1 MLFIE
6 IKQETTLFTLKPLFI
21 ACALTIMIAS
31 TSSFNVE
38 ANNQNHKNK
47 LPEIGTSSISALSL
61 EKERQI
67 GQTMMR
73 QLRASQPLIQDPV
86 LIEYINNLGNQL
98 VKNAQDVNYAFKFFL
113 INNNE
118 LNAFAFFGGHVGI
131 HSGLLTTA
139 DNESEL
145 ASVIAHEISHV
156 TQRHLARRL
165 ESQSKSQALT
175 MTGMVSGIL
184 LALVNPTIGMAALS
198 TSMAASQQASINYT
212 RSNEKEADRVGIAL
226 LANSN
231 FDPQGAASF
240 FSKMSAKYRYA
251 SKPPAM
257 LLTHPLPESRIA
269 DARQRAHN
277 YPIKKLAPNLQFELA
292 KSRIQARYQGNPKD
306 NISFFKQQLRKKK
319 YKLKAAAEYGLAI
332 SYFENKQYESA
343 QRLLESLKNQDKHN
357 LFYIDVLTDVY
368 LALKAHD
375 KALIMLADLALYM
388 PNNQVIS
395 LNYGNA
401 LLRSGN
407 YEQATT
413 VLQDFLLVNPGNFI
427 AYDIL
432 TSAYRKQEKIG
443 LMHTSKAE
451 VFALL
456 GAYNKAIDELQTSYS
471 LIEEQPLLQKRIKA
485 RILQLQAQEN
495 KLKRL

>member
-1 MLFIE
+1 MFN
-6 IKQETTLFTLKPLFI
+6 IKPFFLTFTLI
-21 ACALTIMIAS
+21 VAIAS
-31 TSSFNVE
+31 TCSFNVE
-38 ANNQNHKNK
+38 ANGQNNKNK
-47 LPEIGTSSISALSL
+47 LPEIGISGFSVLSL

-67 GQTMMR
+67 GQAMMR

-86 LIEYINNLGNQL
+86 LIEYINHLGNQL

-165 ESQSKSQALT
+165 ESQSRSQALS
-175 MTGMVSGIL
+175 MTGMLSGIL
-184 LALVNPTIGMAALS
+184 IALVNPAVGMAALS
-198 TSMAASQQASINYT
+198 ASMAASQQASINYT
-212 RSNEKEADRVGIAL
+212 RGNEKEADRVGIAL

-231 FDPQGAASF
+231 FDPQGAPNF

-277 YPIKKLAPNLQFELA
+277 YPIRQLAPSLQFELA

-306 NISFFKQQLRKKK
+306 NIAYFKRQLMKKK
-319 YKLKAAAEYGLAI
+319 YILKAAAEYGLAI
-332 SYFENKQYESA
+332 SYFENKQYHSA
-343 QRLLESLKNQDKHN
+343 KKLLESLKKQDEHN

-368 LALKAHD
+368 LAVKEND
-375 KALIMLADLALYM
+375 TALTMLADLALFM

-401 LLRSGN
+401 LLNTGN
-407 YEQATT
+407 YEQAAR

-432 TSAYRKQEKIG
+432 TSVYRKQGKKG
-443 LMHTSKAE
+443 LMHTAKAE
-451 VFALL
+451 VLALL
-456 GAYNKAIDELQTSYS
+456 GAYNKAVDELQTSYS
-471 LIEEQPLLQKRIKA
+471 LLEEQPLLQKRVKA
-485 RILQLQAQEN
+485 RILQFQEQEN

>member
-1 MLFIE
+1 MFNIKPFI
-6 IKQETTLFTLKPLFI
+6 L
-21 ACALTIMIAS
+21 ACALTVVVAS
-31 TSSFNVE
+31 TCSFNVE
-38 ANNQNHKNK
+38 ANGQNNKNK
-47 LPEIGTSSISALSL
+47 LPEIGISGFSVLSL

-67 GQTMMR
+67 GQAMMR

-86 LIEYINNLGNQL
+86 LIEYINDLGNQL

-165 ESQSKSQALT
+165 ESQSKSQALS

-184 LALVNPTIGMAALS
+184 LALVNPTLGMAALT

-212 RSNEKEADRVGIAL
+212 RGNEKEADRVGIAL
-226 LANSN
+226 LANSQ
-231 FDPQGAASF
+231 FDPQGAPSF
-240 FSKMSAKYRYA
+240 FSKMSEKYRYA

-277 YPIKKLAPNLQFELA
+277 YPAKQLAPSLQFELA

-306 NISFFKQQLRKKK
+306 NVSYFKQQLREGK
-319 YKLKAAAEYGLAI
+319 YRLKAGAEYGLAV
-332 SYFENKQYESA
+332 SYFENKQYQSA
-343 QRLLESLKNQDKHN
+343 KNILESLSNQDKHN

-368 LALKAHD
+368 LALKEYDA
-375 KALIMLADLALYM
+375 ALTMLANLALYM

-401 LLRSGN
+401 LLSAGK
-407 YEQATT
+407 YQQAATI
-413 VLQDFLLVNPGNFI
+413 LQDFLLVNPGNFI
-427 AYDIL
+427 AYDLL
-432 TSAYRKQEKIG
+432 TSVYRKQEKKG
-443 LMHTSKAE
+443 LMHTAKAE
-451 VFALL
+451 VLALL
-456 GAYNKAIDELQTSYS
+456 GGFSKAIDELQTSYS
-471 LIEEQPLLQKRIKA
+471 LVEDQPLLQKRIKA
-485 RILQLQAQEN
+485 RILQFQEQEN

>member
-1 MLFIE
+1 LFN
-6 IKQETTLFTLKPLFI
+6 IKPFFL
-21 ACALTIMIAS
+21 AGALVAIAS
-31 TSSFNVE
+31 TSSLTVE
-38 ANNQNHKNK
+38 AVGQNNKNK
-47 LPEIGTSSISALSL
+47 LPEIGISGFSVLSL

-67 GQTMMR
+67 GQAMMR

-86 LIEYINNLGNQL
+86 LIEYINHLGNQL
-98 VKNAQDVNYAFKFFL
+98 VKNAEDINYAFKFFL

-139 DNESEL
+139 DTESEL

-165 ESQSKSQALT
+165 ESQSRSQTLSMA
-175 MTGMVSGIL
+175 GMVSGIL
-184 LALVNPTIGMAALS
+184 LALVNPTVGMAALS
-198 TSMAASQQASINYT
+198 ASMAASQQASINYT
-212 RSNEKEADRVGIAL
+212 RGNEKEADRVGIAL

-277 YPIKKLAPNLQFELA
+277 YPVRQLAPSLQFELA
-292 KSRIQARYQGNPKD
+292 KSRIKARYQGTPKG
-306 NISFFKQQLRKKK
+306 NIAYFTQQLSKKK
-319 YKLKAAAEYGLAI
+319 YALKAAAEYGLALA
-332 SYFENKQYESA
+332 YFENKQYQPAKE
-343 QRLLESLKNQDKHN
+343 LLESLKKQDKHN

-368 LALKAHD
+368 LALKEYEQ
-375 KALIMLADLALYM
+375 ALTLLANLALYM

-401 LLRSGN
+401 LLSAGK
-407 YEQATT
+407 YEQAEA

-432 TSAYRKQEKIG
+432 TSVYQKQEKTG
-443 LMHTSKAE
+443 LMHVTKAE

-456 GAYNKAIDELQTSYS
+456 GAYSKAVDELQTSYS
-471 LIEEQPLLQKRIKA
+471 LVKEQPLLQKRIKA
-485 RILQLQAQEN
+485 RILQLQEQEN

>member
-1 MLFIE
+1 LFNI
-6 IKQETTLFTLKPLFI
+6 KPLLISI
-21 ACALTIMIAS
+21 AIATTVGS
-31 TSSFNVE
+31 IFAFDAN
-38 ANNQNHKNK
+38 ANNQNNKNK
-47 LPEIGTSSISALSL
+47 LPEIGISGFSVLSL
-61 EKERQI
+61 DKERQI
-67 GQTMMR
+67 GNAMMR
-73 QLRASQPLIQDPV
+73 QLRASQPIIQDPV
-86 LIEYINNLGNQL
+86 LIEYINHLGNQL
-98 VKNAQDVNYAFKFFL
+98 IKNAQDVNYPFEFFL

-165 ESQSKSQALT
+165 ESQSNSQTLNMA
-175 MTGMVSGIL
+175 GMISGIL
-184 LALVNPTIGMAALS
+184 IALVNPTVGMAALS
-198 TSMAASQQASINYT
+198 ASLAASQQASINYT

-231 FDPQGAASF
+231 FDPQGAPSF
-240 FSKMSAKYRYA
+240 FGKMSEKYRYA

-257 LLTHPLPESRIA
+257 LLTHPLPESRIT

-277 YPIKKLAPNLQFELA
+277 FPIKHLAPSINFELA
-292 KSRIQARYQGNPKD
+292 KARIQARYQGKPTD
-306 NISFFKQQLRKKK
+306 NIAYFKQQLRQKT
-319 YKLKAAAEYGLAI
+319 YSLIAGAEYGLAL
-332 SYFENKQYESA
+332 SYFENKDLLQAKEI
-343 QRLLESLKNQDKHN
+343 LESLRETDINN
-357 LFYIDVLTDVY
+357 LFYIDALTDVY
-368 LALKAHD
+368 LSLKEFEPALT
-375 KALIMLADLALYM
+375 MLANLSLLM

-401 LLRSGN
+401 LLTAGE
-407 YEQATT
+407 YKQAET
-413 VLQDFLLVNPGNFI
+413 VLQDFLLLNPGNFI

-432 TSAYRKQEKIG
+432 TTVYRKQENKG
-443 LMHTSKAE
+443 LMHVTKAE

-456 GAYNKAIDELQTSYS
+456 GAYKKAIDELQTSYDFV
-471 LIEEQPLLQKRIKA
+471 EGQPLLQKRIKA
-485 RILQLQAQEN
+485 RILQFQEQEN